1 MRIGAPITGQEI
13 KRLHRK
19 GIMLLSD
26 VKDVIDVL
34 SCQRPLVICS

>member
-1 MRIGAPITGQEI
+1 MRIGAPITGQEM

-26 VKDVIDVL
+26 AKDVMDVL
-34 SCQRPLVICS
+34 SCQRPLVLCS